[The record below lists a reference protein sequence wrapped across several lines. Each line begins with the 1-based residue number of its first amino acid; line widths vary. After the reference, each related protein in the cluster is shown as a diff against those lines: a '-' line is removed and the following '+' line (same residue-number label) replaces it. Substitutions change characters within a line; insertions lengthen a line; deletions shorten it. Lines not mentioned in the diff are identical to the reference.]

1 VNKLQKALVSATATL
16 AVGLGAVAVSS
27 GPADAALAHPCYAKA
42 IYGNGPGTGVFGKN
56 YRAYDAW
63 CDGNGNYGGD
73 WFGPWRLKKSSAQ
86 NDAKAHNARFN

>member
-1 VNKLQKALVSATATL
+1 MDKIKKAAKRL
-16 AVGLGAVAVSS
+16 AVG
-27 GPADAALAHPCYAKA
+27 AALLAASVGGV
-42 IYGNGPGTGVFGKN
+42 IYGNGPGVGIWAKN

-86 NDAKAHNARFN
+86 GDAARHNGLFG